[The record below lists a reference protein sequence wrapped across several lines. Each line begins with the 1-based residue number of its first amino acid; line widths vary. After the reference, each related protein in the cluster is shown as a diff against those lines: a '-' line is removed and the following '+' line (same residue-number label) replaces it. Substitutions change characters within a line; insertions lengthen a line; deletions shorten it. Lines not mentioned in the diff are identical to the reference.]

1 MNIGNLRYFRVH
13 TKSLKPKGT
22 SLQRVLKPRKREQI
36 DTDILKKTKNLKR
49 KKEEIVFQK
58 ATLVMEENVLNQKK
72 GMEENV
78 LNLTRE
84 KAENHLKRVAIN
96 RENIPT
102 VK

>member
-1 MNIGNLRYFRVH
+1 MNNGNRRYIRVH
-13 TKSLKPKGT
+13 TKILKPKGT
-22 SLQRVLKPRKREQI
+22 SLQRVLKPRKRKQI
-36 DTDILKKTKNLKR
+36 DTDISKKTKNLKR
-49 KKEEIVFQK
+49 KKGEIVFQK

-84 KAENHLKRVAIN
+84 RAENHLKRVAIN

>member
-1 MNIGNLRYFRVH
+1 
-13 TKSLKPKGT
+13 
-22 SLQRVLKPRKREQI
+22 
-36 DTDILKKTKNLKR
+36 
-49 KKEEIVFQK
+49 
-58 ATLVMEENVLNQKK
+58 MEENVLNQKK

-84 KAENHLKRVAIN
+84 RAENHLKRVAIN